1 MLTKQLSAYDGN
13 RKAKGLVMTL
23 ELESFELLYESLKHL
38 DEGFRNLPEFT
49 PKKDYPNLYATL
61 IAERNREWL
70 PIIERYLQ
78 TPQNELILVGVG
90 HLVGTDGII
99 DHLRRSG
106 YRINKL
112 DY

>member
-1 MLTKQLSAYDGN
+1 L
-13 RKAKGLVMTL
+13 KALNCYT
-23 ELESFELLYESLKHL
+23 
-38 DEGFRNLPEFT
+38 
-49 PKKDYPNLYATL
+49 NLYATL

-70 PIIERYLQ
+70 SKIKCYLQ

-90 HLVGTDGII
+90 HLVGKDEII
-99 DHLRRSG
+99 DYLRRSG

>member
-1 MLTKQLSAYDGN
+1 
-13 RKAKGLVMTL
+13 MTL

-70 PIIERYLQ
+70 
-78 TPQNELILVGVG
+78 QNLNVIF
-90 HLVGTDGII
+90 
-99 DHLRRSG
+99 
-106 YRINKL
+106 KL
-112 DY
+112 PKMN